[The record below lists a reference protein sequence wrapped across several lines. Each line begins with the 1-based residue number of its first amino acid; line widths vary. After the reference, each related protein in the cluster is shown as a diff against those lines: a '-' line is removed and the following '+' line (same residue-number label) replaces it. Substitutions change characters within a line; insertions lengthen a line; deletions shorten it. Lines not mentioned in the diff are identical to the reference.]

1 MRLPFRKPGKYSQIK
16 NDPLLTPE
24 KLLSLEKEFEK
35 LKNKRGPAASEVARL
50 AELGDFSE
58 NVEYQLAKGKLRGIN
73 NAILKL
79 EYQIDHAEII
89 TPQKQKNTVQIGH
102 EVWVL
107 VNGQEKRFQILG
119 SSETNP
125 GKGVISH
132 SSPLGKALLGK
143 KVNEEVILGVGE
155 RKIAYKILRIDN
167 SC

>member
-1 MRLPFRKPGKYSQIK
+1 MQLPYRKPGKYSQIK
-16 NDPLLTPE
+16 IDLLLTEE
-24 KLLSLEKEFEK
+24 KFNELKKDLEK
-35 LKNKRGPAASEVARL
+35 LKRKQPQAAAEVVRL

-89 TPQKQKNTVQIGH
+89 KPEKQKNTVQIGH

-107 VNGQEKRFQILG
+107 VSGQEKRFQILG

-125 GKGVISH
+125 EKGIVSY
-132 SSPLGKALLGK
+132 SSPLGLALLGHR
-143 KVNEEVILGVGE
+143 VGE
-155 RKIAYKILRIDN
+155 HVRVSLGEREIEYQILKIE
-167 SC
+167 